1 MNTWHFSI
9 PNSTIT
15 SGPPGAE
22 PKPFPASPLLQET
35 LHERPACV
43 DSVVDL
49 LQMAGRLLGAADA
62 GSDDARGGEFFRVF
76 GVFQVFCE
84 PLREQ
89 GLTRRHYCR

>member
-15 SGPPGAE
+15 SGLPGAE

-62 GSDDARGGEFFRVF
+62 GSDDARGGEFFSGFWSVPSF
-76 GVFQVFCE
+76 
-84 PLREQ
+84 LRAPQ
-89 GLTRRHYCR
+89 RAGTDPSTLL